1 LEEIATQDTCGV
13 PELPIV
19 NEPFVFSTTQT
30 IGIPVGVP
38 NGVNMTTKFVSGK
51 RVEFNVMIGD
61 ASVIAYVPVWM
72 GGPFKFNIG
81 TQDMLF

>member
-1 LEEIATQDTCGV
+1 MEEIAAQNTSGV
-13 PELPIV
+13 PEDPIV
-19 NEPFVFSTTQT
+19 KELDVLLTTQA

-61 ASVIAYVPVWM
+61 ASVIAYVPVWI
-72 GGPFKFNIG
+72 GGPFKFNVG
-81 TQDMLF
+81 VQDMLF